1 MIIIMFIFTVAELTI
16 SPTGMA
22 LTTRLAP
29 EAYKVNMMALYWTS
43 LAMGTA
49 FAGWCAQTL
58 FVFVRLYYERDMLLD
73 PKENTRR

>member
-1 MIIIMFIFTVAELTI
+1 
-16 SPTGMA
+16 
-22 LTTRLAP
+22 
-29 EAYKVNMMALYWTS
+29 MMALYWTS

-58 FVFVRLYYERDMLLD
+58 FVFVRLYYELDMLLD